1 LWRYVIG
8 REAWWRIAVDSK
20 FDSLWGGWYSFEPVG
35 AFGVGLWK
43 NIRKWWDTLLGF
55 SRFEVGDEAGVK
67 FWHDMWCGDTTLIEA
82 FLVLFGIARAKEASV
97 AANLKLLGAING
109 A

>member
-1 LWRYVIG
+1 LGEKLGGELRWTP
-8 REAWWRIAVDSK
+8 
-20 FDSLWGGWYSFEPVG
+20 SLTVYGEVVTPLRLQVPL
-35 AFGVGLWK
+35 GVGLWK